1 MSNMIKFYKS
11 LLPFERLTIPTTLT
25 FSEVLERLDE
35 VVEPPKMFRMNL
47 LFRRP
52 EKPYEGTISGNTFK
66 ISRIIRG
73 RNSFLPVIEGEIHP
87 ESLGCSIEIKM
98 SLYKVVLIFM
108 IYWLWTTGSF
118 WILALLAW
126 FVDRSVG
133 LIFLVPLGMFIF
145 GWLLC
150 LIPFKIEAK
159 MTAKFLFNLFREEVV
174 D

>member
-1 MSNMIKFYKS
+1 MIDIIKFSKS
-11 LLPFERLTIPTTLT
+11 LLPFERLTIPTTLKL
-25 FSEVLERLDE
+25 SEVLERLDE
-35 VVEPPKMFRMNL
+35 AVEPPKMFRMNL

-52 EKPYEGTISGNTFK
+52 NKPYEGTISGNTFK

-87 ESLGCSIEIKM
+87 ESFGCSIAIKM
-98 SLYKVVLIFM
+98 SLYKVVLIFT
-108 IYWLWTTGSF
+108 IYWLSITGSF

-126 FVDRSVG
+126 LVDRSVG
-133 LIFLVPLGMFIF
+133 PIFLPILGMFIF

-159 MTAKFLFNLFREEVV
+159 MTTKFLFNLFREELV